1 MARGTSTAFIARR
14 TATIAVAAAAAAG
27 LAACGAGQV
36 TSTDQKQTAIAGV
49 NIDSESGEIV
59 LRDLQVEFKS
69 SEGYEVGGSAPLRVW
84 ISNESGE
91 EISLTDAWIGG
102 AQDEP
107 AEGAEAEGPV
117 VTLVAAE
124 DVESIGQTPEPEE
137 TPSEAETTEEAEGE
151 DAEGSEGGESETGSG
166 EETETPG
173 GEETTEDD
181 AAGESD
187 GAEGSA
193 LLGSEDIDV
202 SIAPHEFVGLDQATG
217 DVLVIE
223 GLTEPLIPG
232 QAVTVTFEFSN
243 GDVVTANIPV
253 GQPMEQA
260 EPSYQENPGLGGH

>member
-14 TATIAVAAAAAAG
+14 TATIAIAAAAAAG
-27 LAACGAGQV
+27 LAACSAGQV
-36 TSTDQKQTAIAGV
+36 TSTDQKQSAIAGV

-69 SEGYEVGGSAPLRVW
+69 AEGYEIGDSAPLRVW
-84 ISNESGE
+84 ISNESSE

-102 AQDEP
+102 EGDKP
-107 AEGAEAEGPV
+107 AEGAPAEGPA

-124 DVESIGQTPEPEE
+124 DVESIGEPPAAEE
-137 TPSEAETTEEAEGE
+137 TPAE
-151 DAEGSEGGESETGSG
+151 
-166 EETETPG
+166 P
-173 GEETTEDD
+173 ETTEDTEGDD
-181 AAGESD
+181 AEESEDGESD
-187 GAEGSA
+187 TDAGEETAEEDASEEADGPDEGEAEESA
-193 LLGSEDIDV
+193 LLGSDDIDV
-202 SIAPHEFVGLDQATG
+202 DIAAHDYVSLHQADG

-243 GDVVTANIPV
+243 GELVTANVPV

-260 EPSYQENPGLGGH
+260 SPSYQENPGFGGH